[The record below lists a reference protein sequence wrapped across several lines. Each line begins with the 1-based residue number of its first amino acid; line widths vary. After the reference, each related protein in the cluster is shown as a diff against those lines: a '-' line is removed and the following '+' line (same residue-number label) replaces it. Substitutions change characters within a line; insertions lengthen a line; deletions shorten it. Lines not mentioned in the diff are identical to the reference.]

1 MSVEAHVT
9 LGGENLPPVG
19 RERIRLLEEVG
30 RAGSIS
36 GAARAVGI
44 TYKAAWDGIAAL
56 NNLFGRPVVAG
67 QAGGKRGGGTALTPE
82 GLRVIET
89 FHRLEAE
96 LARTFK
102 ALEPELAGSGL
113 SPNALLWSFL
123 MRTSARNALRCTVAA
138 VTEGAVNSEVTL
150 DLGGGT
156 ALTAIITCE
165 SVRELG
171 LCAGREAVALIKSSF
186 VMLAPAGEVGRIS
199 VRNRTISEAMSSRRA
214 SRWHTARRNSPLP
227 WRISA
232 SVSSSSWAP
241 GWRARA
247 AATPWLCAHILP
259 VQPGGRSGA

>member
-9 LGGENLPPVG
+9 LGGDNLPPVG

-36 GAARAVGI
+36 GAARAVGV

-89 FHRLEAE
+89 CHRLEAE

-123 MRTSARNALRCTVAA
+123 MRTSARNALRCTVVA

-199 VRNRTISEAMSSRRA
+199 VRNRIEGVVSRREFGA
-214 SRWHTARRNSPLP
+214 VNTEMTLDIGHGKTLTA
-227 WRISA
+227 IVTKQSA
-232 SVSSSSWAP
+232 DELGLRVGEPAVALIDA
-241 GWRARA
+241 G
-247 AATPWLCAHILP
+247 HVILA
-259 VQPGGRSGA
+259 VD